1 MSGIV
6 NHGCHSDD
14 EDSGPYYV
22 YRFKVIINI
31 HILIHIVRLHDY
43 VNKND
48 NYMACLDKW
57 E

>member
-31 HILIHIVRLHDY
+31 HIFLLEVRLHDY

-48 NYMACLDKW
+48 N
-57 E
+57 